1 VPAVHAGPV
10 LIRVRYWRV
19 SVGPEIAPLRPS
31 GAASPDVPPL
41 ERALTSGLER
51 ARLARHYFRAS
62 LRDPRK
68 AARRLSQ
75 IAERRLR
82 RLQSSVAA
90 VTTGAPAA
98 GATADGNA
106 QGRAIRY
113 PGGRGG

>member
-75 IAERRLR
+75 IAERRLG
-82 RLQSSVAA
+82 RLQSSVTAGTREWPAGGGAA
-90 VTTGAPAA
+90 FHCGGGGAAA
-98 GATADGNA
+98 HG
-106 QGRAIRY
+106 
-113 PGGRGG
+113 PG